1 MTYGEM
7 RGGCIQLKLHPSL
20 LGQKQFG
27 LVYTLIYRISIV
39 VTAQERVHRL
49 GPFLFTQHILTMVF
63 RERAR
68 EIRKKFSRGSSSTS
82 GTSSGSSSTMGSDL
96 TPHTTHTMYKPG
108 ERIPYKYR
116 RPVDKKHKETLESFN
131 FADAWNERRK
141 SFASQYSPMGSRLPS
156 RRSSLEFQR
165 SMHMRRGNIG
175 YLAEGSDEESTP
187 CNGMR
192 NLRYFHTY
200 SVPKLTHVS

>member
-1 MTYGEM
+1 M

-20 LGQKQFG
+20 GGPKQLG
-27 LVYTLIYRISIV
+27 LVYTLLYSI
-39 VTAQERVHRL
+39 ALIPLPCKRVDTGRNR
-49 GPFLFTQHILTMVF
+49 FLFTTPIFVNMVF

-68 EIRKKFSRGSSSTS
+68 EIRKKFSRGSSATS
-82 GTSSGSSSTMGSDL
+82 GTSSGSSSTRSSD
-96 TPHTTHTMYKPG
+96 TTSHTTHTMYKPG

-116 RPVDKKHKETLESFN
+116 RPVDKKHKETLEAFN

-156 RRSSLEFQR
+156 RRNSMDFQR
-165 SMHMRRGNIG
+165 SMHMRRGDIG

-192 NLRYFHTY
+192 SQYQCSFSTQR
-200 SVPKLTHVS
+200 